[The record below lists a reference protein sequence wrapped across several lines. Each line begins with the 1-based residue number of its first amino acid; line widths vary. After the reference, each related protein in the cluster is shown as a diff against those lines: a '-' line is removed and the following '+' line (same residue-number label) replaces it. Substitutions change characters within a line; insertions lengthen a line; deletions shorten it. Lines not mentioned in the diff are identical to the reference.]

1 MIAVEQKPGAIA
13 GLLRHLSS
21 TGGGPPPSPV
31 EWHDAWRD
39 KPPEGRWVEAY
50 TTQLTICQARRIK
63 INGTPRWQRYKP
75 RERVV
80 GVLYWRELGNPPPGH
95 KWGSEAQT
103 LDFLGD
109 GSDYV

>member
-1 MIAVEQKPGAIA
+1 MIAVEQKPGAVA
-13 GLLRHLSS
+13 GLFSRMS
-21 TGGGPPPSPV
+21 GGPPPSPV

-63 INGTPRWQRYKP
+63 INGTPHWQRYKP